1 MPHVDD
7 LLGYASVAAAA
18 LAAVAVVSSSCD
30 VQSMAATD
38 RGAATAIVRL
48 QPIEVVAHR
57 TAELARIERE
67 ELAARPRAKSG
78 A

>member
-18 LAAVAVVSSSCD
+18 LATAAVMSSACD
-30 VQSMAATD
+30 QQGFASTERV
-38 RGAATAIVRL
+38 GATAIVRL
-48 QPIEVVAHR
+48 QPVEVVAR
-57 TAELARIERE
+57 RSTELARIRRE
-67 ELAARPRAKSG
+67 EVAARVPTKTG